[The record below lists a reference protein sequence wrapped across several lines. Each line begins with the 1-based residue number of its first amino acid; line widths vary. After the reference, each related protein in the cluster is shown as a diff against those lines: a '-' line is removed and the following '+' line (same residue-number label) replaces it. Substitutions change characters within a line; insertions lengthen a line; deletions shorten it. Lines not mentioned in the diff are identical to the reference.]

1 MAGPRVLYVDDDDGL
16 RLLTRRALERR
27 GFSVDLAAS
36 GPEGSTMAEAGEYD
50 VVAIDHYMPG
60 QDGLV
65 TLDQVRERAPHSC
78 VVYVTGSEEGRIAV
92 AALKAGAV
100 DYVVKSAGDDYFD
113 LLARAIG
120 QASAGSALKRE
131 KEQAEAMLRTSNER
145 LQTLLHEVNHRVSN
159 SLQLVTAFVQL
170 QARNLEDGAARSALE
185 DTQRRISAIAQ
196 VHRRLYTSTDV
207 QSVAMDEYL
216 SALLA
221 ELEETWSTPA
231 TRREL
236 RLAAQ
241 PVRMLTD
248 RAVALGVIVNE
259 LVSNA
264 CKYAYPSGTQGTIR
278 VDLREE
284 DGRVLLGV
292 EDDGCGMPADGAVL
306 GTGLGTK
313 LVRSMVASLGA
324 SIGYTDRAPGT
335 RAEVALAA

>member
-1 MAGPRVLYVDDDDGL
+1 MPEVRVLYIDDDDGL

-27 GFSVDLAAS
+27 GLVVELAAS
-36 GPEGSTMAEAGEYD
+36 GAEGVEKAASSPFD

-60 QDGLV
+60 QDGLI
-65 TLDQVRERAPHSC
+65 TLEHIRRQAPDCC

-100 DYVVKSAGDDYFD
+100 DYVVKSTGDDYFD
-113 LLARAIG
+113 LLARAIQ
-120 QASAGSALKRE
+120 QASAGSALRRE
-131 KEQAEAMLRTSNER
+131 KEQAEAALRTSNDR
-145 LQTLLHEVNHRVSN
+145 LQALLHEVNHRVSN

-196 VHRRLYTSTDV
+196 VHRRLYTSSDV
-207 QSVAMDEYL
+207 QGVAMDEYL
-216 SALLA
+216 RALLT
-221 ELEETWSTPA
+221 ELEETWSTPVS
-231 TRREL
+231 RPEL
-236 RLAAQ
+236 RLF
-241 PVRMLTD
+241 PEPLRMLTD

-264 CKYAYPSGTQGTIR
+264 CKYAYPAGQDGTIR
-278 VDLREE
+278 IDLRA
-284 DGRVLLGV
+284 DGGRLLLGV

-313 LVRSMVASLGA
+313 LVGSMVASLGA
-324 SIGYTDRAPGT
+324 SIGYSDRAPGT
-335 RAEVALAA
+335 RAEVALNA